1 MNILYIVPNPPSLVR
16 VRPYNL
22 IRHLRVRGHRVTIAT
37 VWANA
42 GERDDVEALRADGLT
57 VIVAP
62 LSRQQIVL
70 NLLRALVIGTPL
82 QAEYS
87 WQPGLKA
94 QISDVKSQFDVVH
107 VEHLRGARFGLAL
120 KAEAP
125 VVWDSVDCI
134 TYLFEQ
140 ASRQSQSMSG
150 KLMTRFELGR
160 TRRHEGWLVNQFD
173 QVLVT
178 SPTDKSALE
187 NISNIKCRISNLK
200 HPIEVLP
207 NGVDLEYFTPGTDAR
222 QPETVVFS
230 GKMSYHANITAAL
243 YLAHQVMPLVWAR
256 QPTVR
261 LIIAGSQPSPAIR
274 KLADTYPARV
284 QVTGYLPDLRAP
296 LRQAGVAAAPLLY
309 GAGIQNKV
317 LEAMACGTPVVA
329 SPLAVSALRVQPG
342 QDCLVASSP
351 QTFAEAI
358 LTVLNDPTLCERMS
372 AAGRRYVE
380 THHDWNTIAAQLESI
395 YLKTVSDCVYTK

>member
-22 IRHLRVRGHRVTIAT
+22 IRHLRARGHCVTIAT

-42 GERDDVEALRADGLT
+42 GEQDDIKALRTDGLK
-57 VIVAP
+57 VIAAP
-62 LSRQQIVL
+62 LSRQQIIL
-70 NLLRALVIGTPL
+70 NLLRALATGRPL

-94 QISDVKSQFDVVH
+94 QISDVESQFDVVH
-107 VEHLRGARFGLAL
+107 IEHLRGARFGLAL
-120 KAEAP
+120 KAQAP

-140 ASRQSQSMSG
+140 ASRQSQSVSG
-150 KLMTRFELGR
+150 KLMTWFELGR

-187 NISNIKCRISNLK
+187 SIANIKSQISNLR

-222 QPETVVFS
+222 QPETIVFS

-243 YLAHQVMPLVWAR
+243 YLAHQVMPLVWAQ
-256 QPTVR
+256 QPNAR

-274 KLADTYPARV
+274 KLAETYPSRV
-284 QVTGYLPDLRAP
+284 QVTGYLSDLRAP
-296 LRQAGVAAAPLLY
+296 LRQASVAAAPLLY

-329 SPLAVSALRVQPG
+329 SALAVSALQAQPD
-342 QDCLVASSP
+342 QDCLVANSP
-351 QTFAEAI
+351 QTFAQAS
-358 LTVLNDPTLCERMS
+358 LALLHDPALRERVG
-372 AAGRRYVE
+372 AAGRHYVE
-380 THHDWNTIAAQLESI
+380 RQHDWNTIAAQLESI
-395 YLKTVSDCVYTK
+395 YEKSMRNVH